1 MKIEINN
8 LTKEKIKTGFL
19 KKIAEKAAKF
29 IKIKI
34 PEISV
39 VLVGDA
45 RIKSLNKKYRQKN
58 RITDVLAFDCGLQ
71 SGGQGEIIICLD
83 QAKRQ
88 AKELK
93 HSLKEELAILL
104 VHGLLH
110 LAGYDD
116 EMKKQRDEM
125 IKKQSEILLKLKNS
139 PR

>member
-8 LTKEKIKTGFL
+8 LTKEKIETGFL
-19 KKIAEKAAKF
+19 KKIADKALKF

-45 RIKSLNKKYRQKN
+45 KMKSLNKKYRKKN
-58 RITDVLAFDCGLQ
+58 RITDVLAFDYGLPL
-71 SGGQGEIIICLD
+71 GDQGEIIICLS

-88 AKELK
+88 AKQLG
-93 HSLKEELAILL
+93 HSLKKELTTLM
-104 VHGLLH
+104 VHGILH

-116 EMKKQRDEM
+116 ETSREYVKMTEVQNKI
-125 IKKQSEILLKLKNS
+125 IK
-139 PR
+139 RYG